1 MRKLR
6 LIEDRLT
13 GLAQEH
19 ITKEVKSELKL
30 SSSFIVLLVVTDLS
44 QIAQDFPIFR
54 TESPVS
60 QETPSV
66 LGIPGWLVILSLVLI
81 L

>member
-1 MRKLR
+1 M
-6 LIEDRLT
+6 
-13 GLAQEH
+13 GLAQSH
-19 ITKEVKSELKL
+19 STKEAEPGLKP
-30 SSSFIVLLVVTDLS
+30 SSSFAVLLVVTDLS

-60 QETPSV
+60 QETPSA